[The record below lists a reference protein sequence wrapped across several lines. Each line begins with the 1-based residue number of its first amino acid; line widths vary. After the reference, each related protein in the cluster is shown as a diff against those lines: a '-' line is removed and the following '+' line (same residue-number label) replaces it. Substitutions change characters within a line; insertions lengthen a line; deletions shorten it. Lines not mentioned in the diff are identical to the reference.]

1 MQTQVPVPPPPHYQQ
16 QSPTSAPASTGA
28 VDRLGWF
35 TAADA
40 RARVLRDVLQ
50 AFALLIAALWG
61 LYTFVYKEVIV
72 PRNRPA
78 ALVVTP
84 MLEAIGRQGDVVL
97 ARATFQM
104 VNHSDSK
111 VYAPAIW
118 YAVRGLKLQGVDQ
131 DDSTYL
137 HQLGRDAQKPYATA
151 RFSQFSVVDL
161 IGTGKVS
168 NEVET
173 WFEPGA
179 EQRVEQILLIPADRY
194 DAAQLQV
201 QALISKDVHEVK
213 EIRWRTTAE
222 GDLDPRLVFA
232 AGSKYAAGGAP
243 AAMSDTV
250 PRYVTWLKK
259 NGGGVNYVTATLS
272 LWRSGGAA
280 PAAPAAPAKPDLV
293 Q

>member
-1 MQTQVPVPPPPHYQQ
+1 
-16 QSPTSAPASTGA
+16 
-28 VDRLGWF
+28 
-35 TAADA
+35 
-40 RARVLRDVLQ
+40 VLRDVVQ

-84 MLEAIGRQGDVVL
+84 TLEAIGRHGDTVL

-118 YAVRGLKLQGVDQ
+118 YSVRGLRLEGLKQ

-137 HQLGRDAQKPYATA
+137 RQLREDAQKPYPTA
-151 RFSQFSVVDL
+151 RFSHFTGVDL
-161 IGTGKVS
+161 LGTGKV
-168 NEVET
+168 NTEVES

-179 EQRVEQILLIPADRY
+179 EQRVEQILYIPADRY

-201 QALISKDVHEVK
+201 EFLISKDVHEVK
-213 EIRWRTTAE
+213 EIRWTTGDD
-222 GDLDPRLVFA
+222 GDLEPRLVFA
-232 AGSKYAAGGAP
+232 PGSPYAGAP
-243 AAMSDTV
+243 AALSDTV
-250 PRYVTWLKK
+250 PRYVRWLRANKA
-259 NGGGVNYVTATLS
+259 GVSYATATLS
-272 LWRSGGAA
+272 LWRDGPGAA
-280 PAAPAAPAKPDLV
+280 PSAKSEPV
-293 Q
+293 P

>member
-1 MQTQVPVPPPPHYQQ
+1 
-16 QSPTSAPASTGA
+16 
-28 VDRLGWF
+28 
-35 TAADA
+35 
-40 RARVLRDVLQ
+40 
-50 AFALLIAALWG
+50 
-61 LYTFVYKEVIV
+61 
-72 PRNRPA
+72 
-78 ALVVTP
+78 
-84 MLEAIGRQGDVVL
+84 MLAK
-97 ARATFQM
+97 ATFQM

-111 VYAPAIW
+111 VYVPAIW

-131 DDSTYL
+131 DDSTFL
-137 HQLGRDAQKPYATA
+137 RQLGKDAQKPYASA
-151 RFSQFSVVDL
+151 RFSAFAVVDL

-168 NEVET
+168 TEVET

-213 EIRWRTTAE
+213 EVRWRTTAD

-232 AGSKYAAGGAP
+232 AGSPYAAGGAP

-250 PRYVTWLKK
+250 PRYVTWLKA

-272 LWRSGGAA
+272 LWHTGAGGTTTAAA
-280 PAAPAAPAKPDLV
+280 PAAPSKPDLA